1 MGLPTALRAHQQENY
16 ELAAKHYQRALEQGD
31 HQPILFQNY
40 GSLLRNH
47 GKNDL
52 AVKVYEHGLR
62 LYPNH
67 ESIRQNFA
75 NLLISTSPWR
85 AFELH
90 LSNLRDNWD
99 SNLRSSHFLAVVS
112 LLESQGCNLW
122 AYQICKLSFQY
133 IVAKPS
139 LLVVFYRLA
148 TCQDSNVL
156 SPQQRDDLSLMIEGQ
171 LVNSPPLSQA
181 EYYFSLS
188 WVHVK
193 RRECEKAL
201 FLIDKARN
209 ILLKTNLERFEDRLK
224 AQNLNNQN
232 SWNMACMLLAF
243 QNFKEGWEYFDYG
256 LRAKANGSQKWQR
269 ALPKPFTFDQIKLW
283 RGEALTG
290 QKILL
295 LEEQAIGDVMQF
307 LTLLPGLLEEAQHIG
322 LLLNNRLIPIYNR
335 SFASYIQNNRL
346 TIYSFD
352 DVLHD
357 RLKPADYNFQSPI
370 GSICR
375 HRFTD
380 IHQYGN
386 YSPVLSPNKS
396 LARQF
401 REKYLSFPGKA
412 ELLVGISWRG
422 GGTGDRIR
430 EKSLNTNMFA
440 QMLNIPGVRFI
451 SLQYGES
458 ESVIESWRK
467 GGLDVYNDS
476 TVNSLKDMDTWLA
489 QVASCDGI
497 ISVANTTIHG
507 SGGLDIPTLCLLSLH
522 SDWRWLRDQ
531 SVERSYWY
539 PSVGIAR
546 ETEDRG
552 WLDAIAQVRSWI
564 LSGLP
569 YPTGSFSV

>member
-16 ELAAKHYQRALEQGD
+16 DLAAKHYQRALQQGD

-47 GKNDL
+47 GKDDL
-52 AVKVYEHGLR
+52 ATKVYEQGLR
-62 LYPNH
+62 LYPKDQ
-67 ESIRQNFA
+67 SIRQNFA
-75 NLLISTSPWR
+75 NLLSKTSPWR
-85 AFELH
+85 ALELH
-90 LSNLRDNWD
+90 LSNLRDNWN

-133 IVAKPS
+133 IDPKPS

-148 TCQDSNVL
+148 TCQDNNIL
-156 SPQQRDDLSLMIEGQ
+156 SSQQRNNLSKMIEHH
-171 LVNSPPLSQA
+171 LEDSSLLSQA
-181 EYYFSLS
+181 EYFFTLS

-201 FLIDKARN
+201 LLIDKARN
-209 ILLKTNLERFEDRLK
+209 ILLKSYLKCVDDRQQ
-224 AQNLNNQN
+224 AQNLNSQY
-232 SWNMACMLLAF
+232 SWNMACMLLSF
-243 QNFKEGWEYFDYG
+243 QNFEEGWQYFDYG

-269 ALPKPFTFDQIKLW
+269 ALPKPFTFDQLTLW
-283 RGEALTG
+283 RGQPLIG

-307 LTLLPGLLEEAQHIG
+307 LTLLPGLLAEAQHVG
-322 LLLNNRLIPIYNR
+322 LLLNNRLIPLYNR
-335 SFASYIQNNRL
+335 SFSSYIKSNRL

-357 RLKPADYNFQSPI
+357 HLRSSGYNFQSPI
-370 GSICR
+370 GSICQY
-375 HRFTD
+375 RFTD
-380 IHQYGN
+380 IHQYGC
-386 YSPVLSPNKS
+386 YSPVLSPSKS
-396 LARQF
+396 LVQNF
-401 REKYLSFPGKA
+401 REKYLSFPGNA

-422 GGTGDRIR
+422 GGTGDRIK
-430 EKSLNTNMFA
+430 EKSLDIKMFA

-458 ESVIESWRK
+458 EPVVESWRK
-467 GGLDVYNDS
+467 SGLDVHYDS

-489 QVASCDGI
+489 QVASCDGV

-531 SVERSYWY
+531 SVSRSYWY

-552 WLDAIAQVRSWI
+552 WLDAIANVRSWI

-569 YPTGSFSV
+569 YPTGSVSI